1 MKKILLTIFLSL
13 LLNVTTLINA
23 REIVESNVED
33 AWKINNKFI
42 IPECLIYE
50 LYSGDNYE
58 VFYETYFKKKLII
71 TI

>member
-1 MKKILLTIFLSL
+1 MIKKILLTIFLSL

-23 REIVESNVED
+23 REIVESNEEV

-58 VFYETYFKKKLII
+58 VFYETYFTSRKY
-71 TI
+71 